1 MRSLRTS
8 RRFNSEGTLEI
19 QWKYC
24 THRIEPRPSFWHS
37 LRQAA
42 VPSSTPIS
50 NLTKPKDESFRDHVS
65 DEAEDSLLERWTKLG
80 EAVLANGVPTEAHLA
95 EMTALARSE
104 QDQIKRKLRRTAKV
118 YRQGQSR
125 H

>member
-1 MRSLRTS
+1 
-8 RRFNSEGTLEI
+8 
-19 QWKYC
+19 
-24 THRIEPRPSFWHS
+24 
-37 LRQAA
+37 